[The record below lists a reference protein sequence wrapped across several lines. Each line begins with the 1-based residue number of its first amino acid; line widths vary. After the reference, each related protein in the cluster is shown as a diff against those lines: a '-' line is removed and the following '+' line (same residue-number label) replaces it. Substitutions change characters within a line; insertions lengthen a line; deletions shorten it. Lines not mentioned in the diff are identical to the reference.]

1 MTEKT
6 FFKTSLKP
14 NSGKIN
20 SAGKPRRP
28 RSLFRRQEGQSALEF
43 VLILPV
49 FVAAFLMVVDLGML
63 MYQFVSVSNAVREG
77 ARFGAVNCNDG
88 SCEDD
93 GSETVKQRTIT
104 RSSGI
109 LDPASLTEVTVGWLD
124 NTVPADNNRGRG
136 DSVVVKV
143 SHDYNF
149 MFLPG
154 SYSIPVVSCADMSL
168 EQSDTAATLP
178 TTLPVGTGC

>member
-1 MTEKT
+1 M
-6 FFKTSLKP
+6 L
-14 NSGKIN
+14 
-20 SAGKPRRP
+20 
-28 RSLFRRQEGQSALEF
+28 
-43 VLILPV
+43 VLPV
-49 FVAAFLMVVDLGML
+49 FVAAFLLVVDLGMM

-77 ARFGAVNCNDG
+77 ARFGAINCGDG
-88 SCEDD
+88 GCDDD
-93 GSETVKQRTIT
+93 GSETVLQRTIT
-104 RSSGI
+104 RSGGI
-109 LDPASLTEVTVGWLD
+109 LDPANPTEVTVGWLD
-124 NTVPADNNRGRG
+124 NTVPSECTGACNNRGRG

-154 SYSIPVVSCADMSL
+154 SFSIPVVSCADMSL